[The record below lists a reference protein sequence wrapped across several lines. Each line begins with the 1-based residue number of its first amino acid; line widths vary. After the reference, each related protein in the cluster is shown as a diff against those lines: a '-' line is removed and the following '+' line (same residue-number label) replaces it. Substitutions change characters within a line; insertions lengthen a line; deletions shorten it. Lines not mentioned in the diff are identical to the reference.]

1 VGSRF
6 WRNKA
11 TQPPPTF
18 GEKGTKWVRYT
29 GALPFEHRGS
39 VTSTLYVWT
48 ERRPRLLVDARELPE
63 IVEAAGRDNLE
74 GLPEPRPE
82 PKARE
87 VETEEEEHDGDND
100 ADGPDA

>member
-6 WRNKA
+6 WRSKA

-18 GEKGTKWVRYT
+18 GEKGAKWVRYT
-29 GALPFEHRGS
+29 GEMPFEHRGS

-48 ERRPRLLVDARELPE
+48 ERHPRLLVDARELPE
-63 IVEAAGRDNLE
+63 VAQAAGRDNLE
-74 GLPEPRPE
+74 GLPEPE

-87 VETEEEEHDGDND
+87 DREQEVDYDGDND